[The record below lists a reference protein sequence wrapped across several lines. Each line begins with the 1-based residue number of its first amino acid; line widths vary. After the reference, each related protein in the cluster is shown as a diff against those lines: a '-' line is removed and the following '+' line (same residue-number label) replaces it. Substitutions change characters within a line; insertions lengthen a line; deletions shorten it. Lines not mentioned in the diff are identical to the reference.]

1 MPGLP
6 VYACLLMICISGCA
20 VAQQGQSDDPIRKEL
35 EQHEFDLSTTGKA
48 FLLDEARG
56 ASFFLLGELHGE
68 NEIPA
73 LLREVWPQMW
83 RDGYR
88 HIAGEISPWAANQLE
103 FGPADDPHKV
113 EGLWSKQEALFVHS
127 LGGTAQPVLWGC
139 DMDEMQPAM
148 LIRELATANPTNPSL
163 KRMIE
168 ITKSGYNRNMAPELL
183 LLMPEPTAIR
193 DPRINDES
201 LFSNVKAT
209 LEIDSDRL
217 NPDTKLRAQ
226 LRRESLMK
234 GLFLLH
240 YQKNIPSGSESKIML
255 RFGRNHLHRGYDAR
269 GVSTLGNFVAEFA
282 FAQHRTAFN
291 VAAFGAGGKASLAGE
306 TWDADERND
315 DLAFHLLASLARY
328 PATVFDLRTLR
339 QALHRIPDESRSPVQ
354 RRLVYWADS
363 YDAIICYKTVTPFD
377 K

>member
-1 MPGLP
+1 MPGLH
-6 VYACLLMICISGCA
+6 VSACLLMICMSSCA
-20 VAQQGQSDDPIRKEL
+20 VAQQGQSDDSIRKEL
-35 EQHEFDLSTTGKA
+35 EQHEFDLSTTGRA

-73 LLREVWPQMW
+73 LLRELWPQMW

-88 HIAGEISPWAANQLE
+88 YIAGEISSWAANQLE
-103 FGPADDPHKV
+103 FGPVDGPLKV
-113 EGLWSKQEALFVHS
+113 EGLWSKPEALFVHS
-127 LGGTAQPVLWGC
+127 LGAAAQPVLWGC
-139 DMDEMQPAM
+139 DMDEMQPHM
-148 LIRELATANPTNPSL
+148 LIRERATDNPTNPSL
-163 KRMIE
+163 KRMME
-168 ITKSGYNRNMAPELL
+168 ITKSGYNRNMAPDLL
-183 LLMPEPTAIR
+183 QRMPEPTAIR
-193 DPRINDES
+193 DPWINDAS
-201 LFSNVKAT
+201 LLANVKAT

-240 YQKNIPSGSESKIML
+240 YQKNISSGSEAKIML

-269 GVSTLGNFVAEFA
+269 VVSTLGNFVAEFA

-306 TWDADERND
+306 T
-315 DLAFHLLASLARY
+315 
-328 PATVFDLRTLR
+328 
-339 QALHRIPDESRSPVQ
+339 
-354 RRLVYWADS
+354 
-363 YDAIICYKTVTPFD
+363 
-377 K
+377 